1 MSNLSTQDETHTKS
15 VPLLLEDEAHSIQPV
30 DRPVIEAQ
38 DVSFFDMVK
47 ILLFKNVKSQCQRRL
62 RAWLTKMFI
71 PILFTLILALLR
83 FDTIPFHLY
92 QSQMIKTKKQKRT
105 AFSVDNQ
112 PIDYGLYI
120 NNPSAINVST
130 ISNQYWAPLTLCDN
144 STDEPAFMISIVPPY
159 GTNPH
164 IDKVIDKLNQSWTT
178 SSNSPTLKGRCIDYV
193 TTLPFEE
200 GWIIKYFDSDNALD
214 A

>member
-1 MSNLSTQDETHTKS
+1 MSNLSNQDETQTKS

-83 FDTIPFHLY
+83 FDTMITIPFRLY
-92 QSQMIKTKKQKRT
+92 HPQMIKTKKTKKDCVFCR
-105 AFSVDNQ
+105 Q
-112 PIDYGLYI
+112 P
-120 NNPSAINVST
+120 
-130 ISNQYWAPLTLCDN
+130 
-144 STDEPAFMISIVPPY
+144 TD
-159 GTNPH
+159 
-164 IDKVIDKLNQSWTT
+164 
-178 SSNSPTLKGRCIDYV
+178 
-193 TTLPFEE
+193 
-200 GWIIKYFDSDNALD
+200 
-214 A
+214 